1 MDQTLFIKFY
11 KILQQFYFHLDVSNQ
26 NQQLTFNQYLQ
37 DNQIKEDQ
45 DGKKT
50 KFVTFCFEKNIIH
63 SIYKCPS
70 EYLSKKKKKQLSRRI
85 SSSIRSRWYDDQTS
99 SDEET
104 KNYSDLEDYEHFY
117 SIIEWK
123 NLQEVSQQKMTPN
136 NLKEDQNSKY
146 QNDFKD
152 GSLDNPKSCLRK
164 IKKLN
169 ILLQFDELNKQDQN
183 DDQQT
188 EVCSEKFNNKD
199 NLQNRPYIIVSK
211 FKDRGDE
218 EDDEEISINLDDLE
232 EFECNVKEERTNEK
246 QDISMLDQI
255 RKKIDFKSSFQII
268 DKQRLQFIYKITQV
282 DLADT
287 LYLFISY
294 N

>member
-1 MDQTLFIKFY
+1 MNSSQK
-11 KILQQFYFHLDVSNQ
+11 
-26 NQQLTFNQYLQ
+26 LTIQ

-50 KFVTFCFEKNIIH
+50 KCVTFCFEKNIIH

-85 SSSIRSRWYDDQTS
+85 SSQIKGRWFDDLTS

-104 KNYSDLEDYEHFY
+104 RNYSDLEDYEHFY

-136 NLKEDQNSKY
+136 NQKEDQNSKNS
-146 QNDFKD
+146 NDFQN
-152 GSLDNPKSCLRK
+152 GSLNNPKSCLKK
-164 IKKLN
+164 IKKLS
-169 ILLQFDELNKQDQN
+169 ILPQIDELKKQDQN

-188 EVCSEKFNNKD
+188 EVSSEKINNKE
-199 NLQNRPYIIVSK
+199 NLQNNQYIIVSK
-211 FKDRGDE
+211 FKDQDE
-218 EDDEEISINLDDLE
+218 EDEISINLDDLD
-232 EFECNVKEERTNEK
+232 EFECNFKEQRSHER
-246 QDISMLDQI
+246 QDISMFDQL

-268 DKQRLQFIYKITQV
+268 DIVK
-282 DLADT
+282 
-287 LYLFISY
+287 LYENI
-294 N
+294 